1 MSPQESALLMGVDI
15 SWMRLV
21 SYLKRVQ
28 RDPLHLLSHEDTTWS
43 LPHRA
48 LTRLWWHPDLR
59 LQPLKLWAI
68 HFCLK
73 ATQSLVLCYIILTRL
88 RQVTKDCGFYTAHS
102 LSISRSLSFAR
113 LTEARCLV
121 ASCTVER
128 LTRHDDPNNP
138 RGTESGWQARART
151 RRRGLPPQSRDD
163 CSLVWD
169 AEQEA
174 PATPHLDPWATEDAT
189 APHLLF

>member
-1 MSPQESALLMGVDI
+1 MRIPREVSLTGLSPDCDGTLI
-15 SWMRLV
+15 SD
-21 SYLKRVQ
+21 S
-28 RDPLHLLSHEDTTWS
+28 S
-43 LPHRA
+43 L
-48 LTRLWWHPDLR
+48 WNCE
-59 LQPLKLWAI
+59 QYI
-68 HFCLK
+68 SVLK

-138 RGTESGWQARART
+138 RGTESGWQARVRT

-174 PATPHLDPWATEDAT
+174 PATPHLDPWPTEDAT